1 MVFEDNSE
9 GMRNS
14 CSVLCSFS
22 YASVVCVSVGSCISL
37 CCDTLFFRFTLH
49 SHKPTQQKSNSLK
62 GPSNTRQR
70 NIQLCLHE
78 MNTRKSLVK
87 GERFIRFVSVS
98 ATDRNRPSSTMTLN
112 LLSYSLWVRLSL
124 RCYLLS
130 FSSVCNS
137 SNSCNK
143 HVMEI
148 NETIT
153 RFCESTLLHNKDH
166 AHSYPPGP

>member
-98 ATDRNRPSSTMTLN
+98 ATPPSPHSPHDFVHTPLFHYGFPLPPFPNYQQQYRVSQTHHELIPLEPSQKSRP
-112 LLSYSLWVRLSL
+112 
-124 RCYLLS
+124 
-130 FSSVCNS
+130 
-137 SNSCNK
+137 
-143 HVMEI
+143 
-148 NETIT
+148 
-153 RFCESTLLHNKDH
+153 
-166 AHSYPPGP
+166 